1 MHPSD
6 EHLLPWFI
14 AAGAGGR
21 DSVPQRLHT
30 SVTYGALGMD
40 TYAFGPNAA
49 RLAATVAA

>member
-21 DSVPQRLHT
+21 DAGARRLHD
-30 SVTYGALGMD
+30 SVTHGCLGMD
-40 TYAFGPNAA
+40 AYAFGTTANALTA
-49 RLAATVAA
+49 ILAA